1 MLAGLTK
8 NRLRLGLLLFF
19 VALTVPTALLV
30 GQAYS
35 QLKWEAFHQHR
46 VMAEELAL
54 RIDRK
59 LLQLFNNEESRPFT
73 DYNFLNIAGGKEA
86 SFIHRSPLS
95 AFPVKGEIPGLL
107 GYFQIDTAGGFTTP
121 LLPQREDA
129 SALYGISPQEHH
141 GRQQLQAQLEQILS
155 RNRLVSTERERQSIA
170 LKGERTK
177 QQEPRRKDSSMST
190 LSDKMDAERKTIN
203 ETPAQ
208 TEAVAQPTLNYEQK
222 TGDSPDKLAA
232 FEGTAAPAPTKK
244 VMSQA
249 AFDRLSEPSSKL
261 EKKSRS
267 VKSKLGR
274 VEDLKLDSRYQ
285 SAPAPR
291 KAAPSMATRSM
302 RKESNILPQEE
313 LSEST
318 NSDEDRRVPVRIT
331 TFESEI
337 DPFEMRLLDSG
348 HFVLF
353 RKVWRNGQRYI
364 QGALIERESF
374 LRGLFE
380 PLFRETSLSQMS
392 DLAIA
397 YRGDIFTA
405 FASNHSQ
412 RYLASSSEMQG
423 ALLYQG
429 RLSAPLS
436 EMELI
441 FSVKHLPAGPGGR
454 VLTWLSAILILVLC
468 GGLYLL
474 YRLGLGQLTL
484 ARQQQDFV
492 SAVSH
497 ELKTPLT
504 SIRMY
509 GEMLREG
516 WASEEKKRGYY
527 DYIYTESER
536 LSRLINNVLQLARMT
551 RNEQHIELHPV
562 KVGELLDMLQSKV
575 STQIEQA
582 GFTLHL
588 ACDGPAR
595 ESLLAVEADSFTQ
608 IIINLV
614 DNAIKFSAKAEQKR
628 IDIGC
633 QLQSKGGVR
642 FTVRDYGPGIARE
655 QMKKIFKL
663 FYRSENELT
672 RETVGTGIG
681 LALVRQLASA
691 MHAEVDIINREPGAE
706 FRLLF
711 PAASASD

>member
-1 MLAGLTK
+1 MLATL
-8 NRLRLGLLLFF
+8 NSRRLRLGMLLFF
-19 VALTVPTALLV
+19 VALAVPTALLV
-30 GQAYS
+30 SQAYS

-59 LLQLFNNEESRPFT
+59 LQQLLNTEESRSFT
-73 DYNFLNIAGGKEA
+73 DYNFLNIAGDQTA
-86 SFIHRSPLS
+86 NFLQRSPLS
-95 AFPVKGEIPGLL
+95 AFPVKSEIPGLL
-107 GYFQIDTAGGFTTP
+107 GYFQIDAEGDFSTP
-121 LLPQREDA
+121 LLPQDTEA
-129 SALYGISPQEHH
+129 SALYGIGAQEQQ
-141 GRQQLQAQLEQILS
+141 GRQQLQARLQDILS
-155 RNRLVSTERERQSIA
+155 KNRLVSDGRERKANELKERMSRAEGQRQKAVAMPAPRQNAEAEGA
-170 LKGERTK
+170 LMAEATAMSSSLAY
-177 QQEPRRKDSSMST
+177 QE
-190 LSDKMDAERKTIN
+190 
-203 ETPAQ
+203 
-208 TEAVAQPTLNYEQK
+208 TEADKDNAAAEVAPQPAE
-222 TGDSPDKLAA
+222 
-232 FEGTAAPAPTKK
+232 K
-244 VMSQA
+244 VRSQA
-249 AFDRLSEPSSKL
+249 AFDLLSEPQVTKQ
-261 EKKSRS
+261 EKRKGALQSP
-267 VKSKLGR
+267 LGR

-285 SAPAPR
+285 SAPAPQ
-291 KAAPSMATRSM
+291 KSIAAISAGESRSM
-302 RKESNILPQEE
+302 RKESNVLPLLPQEE
-313 LSEST
+313 LPAVASSVQ
-318 NSDEDRRVPVRIT
+318 SDERQAPVHIT

-364 QGALIERESF
+364 QGALLEREPF

-380 PLFRETSLSQMS
+380 PLFRETALSQMS
-392 DLAIA
+392 ELAIA

-405 FASNHSQ
+405 FASNNSR
-412 RYLASSSEMQG
+412 RYLSSSDEMQG

-429 RLSAPLS
+429 KLSAPLS

-441 FSVKHLPAGPGGR
+441 FSIKRLPAGPGGS
-454 VLTWLSAILILVLC
+454 VLAWLSAILVLVLS
-468 GGLYLL
+468 GGLLLL
-474 YRLGLGQLTL
+474 YRLGVGQLTL

-516 WASEEKKRGYY
+516 WVNEEKKRSYY

-562 KVGELLDMLQSKV
+562 NVGELIDMLRSKV
-575 STQIEQA
+575 NTQIEQA
-582 GFTLHL
+582 GFELHL
-588 ACDGPAR
+588 DCEGPIR
-595 ESLLAVEADSFTQ
+595 HTLITVDADSFTQ
-608 IIINLV
+608 ILINLV
-614 DNAIKFSAKAEQKR
+614 DNAIKFSTKSGQQR

-633 QLQSKGGVR
+633 QLQGRERVL
-642 FTVRDYGPGIARE
+642 FTVRDYGPGIARD

-681 LALVRQLASA
+681 LALVRQLAAA
-691 MHAEVDIINREPGAE
+691 MHAEVDVINREPGAE

-711 PAASASD
+711 PTN

>member
-1 MLAGLTK
+1 MFAALNK
-8 NRLRLGLLLFF
+8 KRLRLGLLLFF
-19 VALTVPTALLV
+19 IALAVPTALLV

-54 RIDRK
+54 RFDRR
-59 LLQLFNNEESRPFT
+59 LQQLFNTEESRSFT
-73 DYNFLNIAGGKEA
+73 DYNFLNVAGGSEA
-86 SFIHRSPLS
+86 SFIQRSPLS
-95 AFPVKGEIPGLL
+95 TFPVKSEIPGLL
-107 GYFQIDTAGGFTTP
+107 GYFQIDAAGDFTTP

-129 SALYGISPQEHH
+129 SALYGIPADEREH
-141 GRQQLQAQLEQILS
+141 RLQLQARLQDILS
-155 RNRLVSTERERQSIA
+155 KNRLVSAVRESTERSRNKTLAVEDSP
-170 LKGERTK
+170 
-177 QQEPRRKDSSMST
+177 QQRAMPSLSSSQGLETEDNVMAELAAPSAYQDSE
-190 LSDKMDAERKTIN
+190 SDKDAAAGMAPPQ
-203 ETPAQ
+203 PAQ
-208 TEAVAQPTLNYEQK
+208 E
-222 TGDSPDKLAA
+222 
-232 FEGTAAPAPTKK
+232 

-249 AFDRLSEPSSKL
+249 AFDRLSEPQSSRL
-261 EKKSRS
+261 EKRKGAIQNP
-267 VKSKLGR
+267 LGR

-285 SAPAPR
+285 SAPAPQQS
-291 KAAPSMATRSM
+291 APTMPAVKSRGM

-313 LSEST
+313 LPPVTTMTLADEGST
-318 NSDEDRRVPVRIT
+318 PVRIT

-364 QGALIERESF
+364 QGALIEREA
-374 LRGLFE
+374 LLQGLFE
-380 PLFRETSLSQMS
+380 PLFRETALSQMS

-405 FASNHSQ
+405 FASRESQ
-412 RYLASSSEMQG
+412 RYLSSSDEMQG

-441 FSVKHLPAGPGGR
+441 FSIKHLPAGPGGSLLAW
-454 VLTWLSAILILVLC
+454 LTAILLLVLC
-468 GGLYLL
+468 GGLLLL
-474 YRLGLGQLTL
+474 YRLGVGQIAL
-484 ARQQQDFV
+484 ALQQQDFV

-516 WASEEKKRGYY
+516 WVSEEKKRGYY

-562 KVGELLDMLQSKV
+562 KVGELLDMLRSKV
-575 STQIEQA
+575 SSQIEQA
-582 GFTLHL
+582 GFTLQL
-588 ACDGPAR
+588 VCDEKTRAT
-595 ESLLAVEADSFTQ
+595 VITVDADSFTQ

-614 DNAIKFSAKAEQKR
+614 DNAIKFSAKADHKQ
-628 IDIGC
+628 IDLGC
-633 QLQSKGGVR
+633 QQQGNKGIH
-642 FTVRDYGPGIARE
+642 FTVRDYGPGVARD

-681 LALVRQLASA
+681 LALVRQLAAA
-691 MHAEVDIINREPGAE
+691 MHAEVDVLNREPGAE
-706 FRLLF
+706 FRLHF
-711 PAASASD
+711 PAAVTGH

>member
-54 RIDRK
+54 RTDRQ
-59 LLQLFNNEESRPFT
+59 LLQLFNNEESRSFT
-73 DYNFLNIAGGKEA
+73 DYNFLNVAGGREA
-86 SFIHRSPLS
+86 SFIQRSPLS
-95 AFPVKGEIPGLL
+95 LFPVKSEIPGLL
-107 GYFQIDTAGGFTTP
+107 GYFQIDAEGGFTTP
-121 LLPQREDA
+121 LLPQRYNA
-129 SALYGISPQEHH
+129 TTLYGVSAKERE

-155 RNRLVSTERERQSIA
+155 RNRLVSATRERQAIA
-170 LKGERTK
+170 RTDAIERQQEKRLMRSPISSFGEDLDVEGEAMTGMTALQDGGMA
-177 QQEPRRKDSSMST
+177 QQEPTISYELKKDDT
-190 LSDKMDAERKTIN
+190 
-203 ETPAQ
+203 
-208 TEAVAQPTLNYEQK
+208 
-222 TGDSPDKLAA
+222 
-232 FEGTAAPAPTKK
+232 

-249 AFDRLSEPSSKL
+249 AFDRLSEPRSKL
-261 EKKSRS
+261 EKKRRNL
-267 VKSKLGR
+267 KSKLGR

-285 SAPAPR
+285 NAPAPR
-291 KAAPSMATRSM
+291 KSAPSIVSRGM

-313 LSEST
+313 LSESMT
-318 NSDEDRRVPVRIT
+318 ADEDRPAPVRIT

-364 QGALIERESF
+364 QGALIEREEF

-392 DLAIA
+392 ELAIA

-405 FASNHSQ
+405 FASNNSQ
-412 RYLASSSEMQG
+412 RYLSSSSELQG

-436 EMELI
+436 EMEMI
-441 FSVKHLPAGPGGR
+441 FSIKSLPAGPGGD
-454 VLTWLSAILILVLC
+454 VLAWLSAILVLVLC

-474 YRLGLGQLTL
+474 YRLGIGQLTL

-551 RNEQHIELHPV
+551 RNEQHIELHPM
-562 KVGELLDMLQSKV
+562 KVGELLDMLRSKV
-575 STQIEQA
+575 NSQIEQA
-582 GFTLHL
+582 GFELHME
-588 ACDGPAR
+588 CDDPAR
-595 ESLLAVEADSFTQ
+595 ETLLAVDADSFTQ
-608 IIINLV
+608 VFINLV
-614 DNAIKFSAKAEQKR
+614 DNAIKFSAKGEQKR

-633 QLQSKGGVR
+633 RPQGKGGILL
-642 FTVRDYGPGIARE
+642 TVRDYGPGVSRD

-681 LALVRQLASA
+681 LALVRQLANA
-691 MHAEVDIINREPGAE
+691 MHAEIDVINRQPGAE
-706 FRLLF
+706 FRLSF
-711 PAASASD
+711 PSASANN